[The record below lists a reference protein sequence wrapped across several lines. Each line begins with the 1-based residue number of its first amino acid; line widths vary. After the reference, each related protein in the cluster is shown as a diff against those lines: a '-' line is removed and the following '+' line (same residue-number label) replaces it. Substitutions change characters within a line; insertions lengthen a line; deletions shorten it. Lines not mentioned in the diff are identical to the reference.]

1 VKSQRQSTDFP
12 YSYFK
17 QTIPLVTSYK
27 VTCLS
32 LGPINSLPFFAYFLC
47 LAILSEMV
55 TFWLCMG
62 LVIEMQFPALREFGT
77 SGKPIWGTCAGL
89 IFLADKAVGK
99 YVASA

>member
-1 VKSQRQSTDFP
+1 
-12 YSYFK
+12 
-17 QTIPLVTSYK
+17 

-47 LAILSEMV
+47 LTILSEMV

-62 LVIEMQFPALREFGT
+62 LVIGMQFPALREFGT

>member
-1 VKSQRQSTDFP
+1 MPFP
-12 YSYFK
+12 WSYQLFS
-17 QTIPLVTSYK
+17 I
-27 VTCLS
+27 
-32 LGPINSLPFFAYFLC
+32 LC
-47 LAILSEMV
+47 LFSLSILSKMV
-55 TFWLCMG
+55 TFWLCTG